1 MTKLQQKQ
9 INRLNPIFICFQ
21 TGHVYTLHHKSSH
34 FLESSA
40 FRCSFSHSFCVYLN
54 IDWHRSKSITCSRS
68 DATFLFPAA
77 WTQTHRRSQMLTHGA
92 AKKSDSLRPSGWP
105 PVVSM
110 CNPTVWSVRKL
121 SLSVLQKNQF
131 IATSVCSVSWKCP
144 TPCPLKVRG
153 LLFCIFKPVICTLYF
168 LWSN

>member
-1 MTKLQQKQ
+1 MYTRYITSPLASW
-9 INRLNPIFICFQ
+9 NRLLFTAAFHIHFVFI
-21 TGHVYTLHHKSSH
+21 LI
-34 FLESSA
+34 
-40 FRCSFSHSFCVYLN
+40 N

-92 AKKSDSLRPSGWP
+92 AKKSDSLWSSGWP

-121 SLSVLQKNQF
+121 SLSVLQKKSVYSYFCLQRLLEMSNTLPFKSAWLALLHFQ
-131 IATSVCSVSWKCP
+131 TSYLHS
-144 TPCPLKVRG
+144 
-153 LLFCIFKPVICTLYF
+153 IFSLI
-168 LWSN
+168 